1 MIQLLSS
8 LLTSK
13 CVFVF
18 CSISKNV
25 EVTEISKWKNDK
37 KVQKSQKRPT

>member
-1 MIQLLSS
+1 MIKLLSG

-13 CVFVF
+13 CVFVY
-18 CSISKNV
+18 CSISKYV

-37 KVQKSQKRPT
+37 KTQKSQK